1 MAENELQAT
10 PLPVNMELTKL
21 FRCARC
27 GISYSPAKSTSSL
40 RLTYCSFFCELG
52 DLGFS
57 MSGLEHMQLV
67 SRDEPAVES
76 AHPVG
81 ARE

>member
-1 MAENELQAT
+1 
-10 PLPVNMELTKL
+10 MELAKL

-27 GISYSPAKSTSSL
+27 GLSYSPAKSTSSL

-57 MSGLEHMQLV
+57 MSGLEHMQLK
-67 SRDEPAVES
+67 RREGPPAGEPPS
-76 AHPVG
+76 PV
-81 ARE
+81 AALDSPRF

>member
-1 MAENELQAT
+1 MSEERQSTGPLRNAELS
-10 PLPVNMELTKL
+10 KL

-27 GISYSPAKSTSSL
+27 GLSYSPSKSTSSL

-57 MSGLEHMQLV
+57 MSGLEHMEVRRHREEPNEGLRPPIGV
-67 SRDEPAVES
+67 RD
-76 AHPVG
+76 
-81 ARE
+81 